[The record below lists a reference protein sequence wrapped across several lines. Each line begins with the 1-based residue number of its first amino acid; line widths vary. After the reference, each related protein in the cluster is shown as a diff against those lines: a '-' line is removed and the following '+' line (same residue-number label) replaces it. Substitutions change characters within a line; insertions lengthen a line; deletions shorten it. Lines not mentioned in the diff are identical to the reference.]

1 LNCVDEFRDFF
12 SKFGNVMNHE
22 IIRDHA
28 TSRPRG
34 FGFIVFDSEK
44 AVDDLFAK
52 RGNMIDLNGAQVS
65 LANKK
70 IRRVV
75 SQIAKIT
82 SYINNK
88 A

>member
-1 LNCVDEFRDFF
+1 
-12 SKFGNVMNHE
+12 MNHE